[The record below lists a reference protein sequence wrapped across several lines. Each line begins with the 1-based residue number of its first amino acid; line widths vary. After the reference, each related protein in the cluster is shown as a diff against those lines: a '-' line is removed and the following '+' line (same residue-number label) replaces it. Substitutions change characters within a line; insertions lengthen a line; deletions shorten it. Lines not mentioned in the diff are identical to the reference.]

1 MRRLAA
7 ASPFSS
13 AQHRCAAICAKQAV
27 PQLGRVRDWPT
38 ACTPG
43 ATGTPFRLLTR
54 PWRQDRPSAAM
65 QRHLRSHL
73 VAAVALLAV
82 MAPPGAVAPLP
93 PKPTFLLPASFSPHP
108 MNCTSGSPLWVR

>member
-1 MRRLAA
+1 
-7 ASPFSS
+7 
-13 AQHRCAAICAKQAV
+13 
-27 PQLGRVRDWPT
+27 
-38 ACTPG
+38 
-43 ATGTPFRLLTR
+43 
-54 PWRQDRPSAAM
+54 M